1 MWLLYGGA
9 IMFSLLAGWK
19 MTRSLDIGLAK
30 LALIVVPVQ
39 VFVAGLGMAGPI
51 FNTQMGILFWMM
63 ASALHGAERGNREDV
78 EAFPISSARSN
89 RNSEGEGAPAAPA

>member
-19 MTRSLDIGLAK
+19 MTRSLDIGVAK
-30 LALIVVPVQ
+30 LALVVVPVQ

-63 ASALHGAERGNREDV
+63 ASALHGAERGNRV
-78 EAFPISSARSN
+78 EGDGFPIFSARSS
-89 RNSEGEGAPAAPA
+89 RNSEAEDAPAEPA